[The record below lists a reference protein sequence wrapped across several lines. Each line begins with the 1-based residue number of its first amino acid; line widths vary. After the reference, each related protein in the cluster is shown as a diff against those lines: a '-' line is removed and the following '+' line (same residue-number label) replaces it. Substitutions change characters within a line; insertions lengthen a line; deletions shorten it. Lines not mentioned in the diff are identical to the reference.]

1 MLNGNRRANQRSFRC
16 PASWTVLLK
25 LSYVSQVAG
34 LAVLGLALWLRFDTN
49 MNQSGTTNAVAF
61 ATGTYALMG
70 AGVLSGLIGFLGFCG
85 ALRESQSLLGS
96 VTMKTNGV
104 ITAERISG
112 FSRLDQSKT
121 GP

>member
-1 MLNGNRRANQRSFRC
+1 M
-16 PASWTVLLK
+16 LLK